1 MNIKKLENLLVKLH
15 DELCLRHK
23 KFGACIP
30 FKLFNEKKNR
40 VEIIGSIKGYDFVR
54 PITVAQYCY
63 TFKGYGIQEIDFQL
77 FITKCKRI
85 RLVKENGDEL
95 VSDVKDW
102 IGPDKIVA
110 DIGSGVQRFK
120 PADEMTLVKKH

>member
-1 MNIKKLENLLVKLH
+1 MNLKQLENLLIKLH
-15 DELCLRHK
+15 AELCLRHK

-40 VEIIGSIKGYDFVR
+40 VEIIGSIQGDDFVR
-54 PITVAQYCY
+54 PITESQYCRI
-63 TFKGYGIQEIDFQL
+63 FKDYGIQEIDFQL

-102 IGPDKIVA
+102 IGYDKIVR

-120 PADEMTLVKKH
+120 QEDEMVLIKKH